1 MEIRLPDFEYDE
13 DAKHYDSSVEMSARF
28 IELQRDLKHF
38 TLRESHYPK
47 AIGAALIR
55 QRSSLRHIE
64 FIDTI
69 FDKWCPL
76 DWLPY
81 CRQLEALTF
90 VDSEM
95 LISKILTPLRLS
107 PLRHLKSLTFKED
120 PVPTDTLETLIRSSN
135 INLQEIVFGWPEDCK
150 QDGYSYILNSIS
162 KFCPNLTKLGATI
175 GRSEI
180 SGLFLVLNNCR
191 HLQCLEI
198 YGNGCLLDV
207 NDILPELGKFL
218 PSTLGE
224 LDIGARWRFRSDVLA
239 RFFENSKHVPLY
251 RFVIKICDFINEE
264 HLRVI
269 LRYSMSSLNYFTLW
283 DKNFSVTQEG
293 MVKASEW
300 LRKSVS

>member
-47 AIGAALIR
+47 AIGAALMR
-55 QRSSLRHIE
+55 QRSSLRHVE
-64 FIDTI
+64 FIDTV
-69 FDKWCPL
+69 FDRWCPL

-81 CRQLEALTF
+81 CRRLETLTF
-90 VDSEM
+90 ADSEM
-95 LISKILTPLRLS
+95 LIAKILTPLRLS
-107 PLRHLKSLTFKED
+107 PLTQLKSLTFKED

-135 INLQEIVFGWPEDCK
+135 INLREIVFGWPEDCK

-180 SGLFLVLNNCR
+180 SGLFLVLKNCR

-207 NDILPELGKFL
+207 NEILPELGKFL

-224 LDIGARWRFRSDVLA
+224 LGIGARWRFRSDILA
-239 RFFENSKHVPLY
+239 RFF
-251 RFVIKICDFINEE
+251 
-264 HLRVI
+264 
-269 LRYSMSSLNYFTLW
+269 
-283 DKNFSVTQEG
+283 
-293 MVKASEW
+293 
-300 LRKSVS
+300 